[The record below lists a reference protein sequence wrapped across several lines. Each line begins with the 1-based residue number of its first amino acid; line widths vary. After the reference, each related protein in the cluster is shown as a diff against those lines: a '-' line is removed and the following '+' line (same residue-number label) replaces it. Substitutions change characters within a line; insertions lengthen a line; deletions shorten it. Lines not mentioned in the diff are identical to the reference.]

1 MNFKSK
7 VATLSL
13 LGTLAATAM
22 VGANGIGI
30 INMAEAIHDYPGY
43 GALELKMKAVDAE
56 YQPKYESEMKAIEKL
71 NDPQKQQAQYNAKVA
86 PMMQQ
91 YEEKIGK
98 LQEPMMKD
106 IFERVEAVRVQKGL
120 DVVLATPQAIV
131 APLKADLAIVTK
143 DVIDGYKK

>member
-1 MNFKSK
+1 
-7 VATLSL
+7 
-13 LGTLAATAM
+13 
-22 VGANGIGI
+22 
-30 INMAEAIHDYPGY
+30 
-43 GALELKMKAVDAE
+43 
-56 YQPKYESEMKAIEKL
+56 MKAIEKL

>member
-30 INMAEAIHDYPGY
+30 INMAEAIHNYPGY
-43 GALELKMKAVDAE
+43 GALELKMKVVDAE

>member
-30 INMAEAIHDYPGY
+30 INMAEAIHNYPGY

-56 YQPKYESEMKAIEKL
+56 YQPKYESEMKAIE
-71 NDPQKQQAQYNAKVA
+71 KQQAQYNAKVA